1 MRMIRISE
9 PIWEE
14 ISRWGKPGETPD
26 VVLRRLLDIEDKG
39 KKERQP
45 RTAYNIRRISA
56 KVFADDHLFVGFRNG
71 PSEIFLLPG
80 RDDRDAIK
88 KARDRAISFAE
99 EYGAS
104 SKQVNAIEK
113 ALIDAG
119 YHLRESHVCICP

>member
-1 MRMIRISE
+1 MRVIRISE

-14 ISRWGKPGETPD
+14 ISRWGKSGETPD
-26 VVLRRLLDIEDKG
+26 IVLRRLLHIEDKD

-56 KVFADDHLFVGFRNG
+56 KVFEDDHLFVGFRNG

-88 KARDRAISFAE
+88 KVRDRAIAFAA

-104 SKQVNAIEK
+104 HKQINTIET
-113 ALIDAG
+113 ALTDAG
-119 YHLRESHVCICP
+119 FYLGESHACVCP